1 MEKAVHFICAD
12 DEFIADNRARE
23 IFAELAKDIEDD
35 MSKEIVQGSASNAL
49 DAQKICAAAVEAACT
64 MSLFGG
70 KKVVWLRGLNFLND
84 TNGRSKDTQAALEAM
99 AETAAGFKPENVA
112 FLISASPVDRR
123 KKAFK
128 ALKEI
133 SEFEYYE
140 SSNAAEACMEL
151 LNMKAKKLG
160 VELEY
165 PAAQALIET
174 VAANPRMALQELE
187 KLASYVNFRGSITPK
202 DVMELVPIFGE
213 GNFFELVELY
223 YEGNVQKSMA
233 ALHRYFFTNKNASAR
248 PILTNLQ
255 RQNSILIQLRS
266 LIDEGK
272 LPRTERWLPKGAIEN
287 LAGEY
292 AGVFKSE
299 SKSAYNIFSQNP
311 FLVNRLAPIASR
323 TPLKKLISNQMDFIK
338 AFEELIARGSNSDE
352 QVMRELFSKA

>member
-1 MEKAVHFICAD
+1 MEKAVYFICAD

-23 IFAELAKDIEDD
+23 LFAELSKDASDD
-35 MSKEIVQGSASNAL
+35 MSKEVIQGSAGNAN

-64 MSLFGG
+64 MPLFGG
-70 KKVVWLRGLNFLND
+70 RKVVWLRGLNFLND
-84 TNGRSKDTQAALEAM
+84 SNGRSKDTQAALEEM
-99 AETAAGFKPENVA
+99 AQTAASFKPENVA
-112 FLISASPVDRR
+112 FLISASPVDKR

-133 SEFEYYE
+133 SEFEFYE

-151 LNMKAKKLG
+151 LNINAKKLG

-165 PAAQALIET
+165 SAAQVLIET

-187 KLASYVNFRGSITPK
+187 KLAAYAGFKGGITQK

-223 YEGNVQKSMA
+223 YAGNPEKSMA
-233 ALHRYFFTNKNASAR
+233 ALRRYFFTNKNASAR

-272 LPRTERWLPKGAIEN
+272 LPRTDRWLPKGAIES

-292 AGVFKSE
+292 AEVFKSE
-299 SKSAYNIFSQNP
+299 AKSAYNIFSQNP

-323 TPLKKLISNQMDFIK
+323 TPMKKLISNQMDFIK

-352 QVMRELFSKA
+352 QVMRELYSKA